1 MIARCPLCERRVF
14 LSDGGELSRHYP
26 STWAVAF
33 CEGSNKTP
41 DEIAI
46 ELADGHVAAVRN
58 RETSLNERIE
68 RAKADLA
75 RAESELAALPAEI
88 KKAEK
93 KLATL
98 RKKLAAKGGAS

>member
-1 MIARCPLCERRVF
+1 MIARCPLCKRRVF
-14 LSDGGELSRHYP
+14 LSDGGELPRHYS

-41 DEIAI
+41 SGIAI
-46 ELADGHVAAVRN
+46 ELADGRVAAVRN
-58 RETSLNERIE
+58 REISINERIE

-88 KKAEK
+88 AKAEK

-98 RKKLAAKGGAS
+98 RKKLAAKGGAQ